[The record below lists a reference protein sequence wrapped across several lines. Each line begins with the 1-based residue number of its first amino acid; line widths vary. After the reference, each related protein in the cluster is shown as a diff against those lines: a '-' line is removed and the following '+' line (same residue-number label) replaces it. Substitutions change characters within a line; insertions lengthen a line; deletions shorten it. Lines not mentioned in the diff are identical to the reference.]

1 MTYCGDDPN
10 RNEWNLVDLSISE
23 RLQPLRDYL
32 CDENVLVRALPDVA
46 AGFGERVESG
56 DIYHLIRAGRAV
68 EEENRDAD
76 NRVTAEV
83 WTLLLVIMLPHRYT
97 SKGLYDALKKA
108 RDLLIG
114 FKPPYATSTIRAST
128 AGWQFKRDE
137 SQWIVESNFEFDI
150 NILEHTDITP
160 DITPM
165 ITEVT
170 INTATMT
177 EVVT

>member
-1 MTYCGDDPN
+1 MYCGDDPR
-10 RNEWNLVDLSISE
+10 RNEWSDVDLAISE

-46 AGFGERVESG
+46 AGFGERVDYG
-56 DIYHLIRAGRAV
+56 DVYHLIRAGRAI

-76 NRVTAEV
+76 NRVTAEA

-114 FKPPYATSTIRAST
+114 FKPPYATSTIRASNV
-128 AGWQFKRDE
+128 GWQFKRDDAN
-137 SQWIVESNFEFDI
+137 WVIESNFEFDI
-150 NILEHTDITP
+150 NILENSELIDDDVSMIEEIT
-160 DITPM
+160 ISTEAM
-165 ITEVT
+165 I
-170 INTATMT
+170 
-177 EVVT
+177 EVVR